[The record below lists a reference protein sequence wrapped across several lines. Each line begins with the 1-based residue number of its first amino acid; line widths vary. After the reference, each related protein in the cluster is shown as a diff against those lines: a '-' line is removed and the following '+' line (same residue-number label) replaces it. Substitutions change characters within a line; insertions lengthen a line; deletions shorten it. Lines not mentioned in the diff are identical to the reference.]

1 MLKPTQDEKNKPN
14 EDPLFEP
21 FPVPNTLPS
30 SWDVSEL
37 VKDPKP
43 VSSPELEHPSQT
55 ENK

>member
-21 FPVPNTLPS
+21 FPVPNTIPS
-30 SWDVSEL
+30 NWDVSEL

-43 VSSPELEHPSQT
+43 VSCPELEHPSQT